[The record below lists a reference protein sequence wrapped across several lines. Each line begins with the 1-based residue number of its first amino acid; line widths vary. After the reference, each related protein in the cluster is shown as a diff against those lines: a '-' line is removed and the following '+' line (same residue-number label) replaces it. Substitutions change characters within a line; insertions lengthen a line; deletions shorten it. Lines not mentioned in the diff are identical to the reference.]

1 MPLSIWSGRRSWL
14 SSRIDLRTPI
24 RRSTCAPLRH
34 TPHARLSAVC
44 LISTRTLWS
53 PRRLHRHWQERHQQ
67 PKLPFAVCSR
77 STPPFQT
84 GPSQEEAVLCRPTP
98 PTRRSP
104 HPEANPMR
112 AHILLS
118 TSAHERRIA
127 VQGPIQRRD
136 TNSTFYQPHQLAR
149 CPRETHKARGKIVR
163 WVKRCGTQI

>member
-14 SSRIDLRTPI
+14 CSRTDLRMPI
-24 RRSTCAPLRH
+24 PRSTCAPLPR
-34 TPHARLSAVC
+34 TPHVRRSAVC
-44 LISTRTLWS
+44 SISTRTLWF
-53 PRRLHRHWQERHQQ
+53 PRQLHRHWQERHRQ
-67 PKLPFAVCSR
+67 PKLLFAVCSR
-77 STPPFQT
+77 SMLPFRT
-84 GPSQEEAVLCRPTP
+84 GPSQEEAVLYRRTP
-98 PTRRSP
+98 PTRLSP
-104 HPEANPMR
+104 HPAANPMR

-163 WVKRCGTQI
+163 WVKRCGTQT